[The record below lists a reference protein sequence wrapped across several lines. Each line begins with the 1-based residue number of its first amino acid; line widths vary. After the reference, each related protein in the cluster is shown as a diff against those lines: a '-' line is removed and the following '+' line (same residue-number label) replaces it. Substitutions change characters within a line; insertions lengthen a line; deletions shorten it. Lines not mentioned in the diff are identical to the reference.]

1 MKKEMKNVIA
11 VLLNASVAVSLGVF
25 LAACGDD
32 SGSNSNTDESG
43 MESCT
48 VTKSADSTSY
58 VLKCPDGTEVEI
70 HDGKNGVA
78 GKNGVSDTS
87 AAAGAGCTV
96 KELEGGS
103 VSLECPDGT
112 KLVFGEDGKI
122 AGKGSSSSAT
132 GTSSNSGG
140 DSSSSAKPS
149 GNSSS
154 SQAATGKTQGYVQ
167 FNSDTYGSI
176 EEVSGA
182 GIYLFDADNQA
193 KTAMVTVYADSPD
206 SLQLT
211 LDRRDLYFYAPLPMI
226 AYGTD
231 SEKAL
236 FVDSVSKL
244 VAKYMDPSTGVA
256 KFDSATVNLTKDT
269 VFTRGSCS
277 ISFGRDTY
285 YDLVDKAVITYR
297 DNHLTGSGLVMVHV
311 RSLKVVDQSTYG
323 SAYDILDEGRYIP
336 LYPVA
341 GGEPYERI
349 GFVGFTLG
357 EPGDGEVKV
366 EDGGK
371 IEAICDT
378 IRYQGNVSVIYDDAT
393 WKKSEFFGMT
403 CEPGKV
409 LSGEVYPDRLY
420 VCEDG
425 FFRAA
430 TDIEADLGKI
440 YVEVCPN
447 DGSLLTG
454 TSGEKYACGDGAI
467 RTPTDIEIDLGKVYF
482 GVCPNDG
489 SLLTGTS
496 GKKYVCGDGTFRAA
510 NEREIS
516 IGKGCTDGN
525 LNEEYGEYTCMF
537 AGAWGMDAGSF
548 TDPRDNQ
555 TYKTVKI
562 STQIWMAENLNYAIE
577 NSWCY
582 DNDAS
587 NCTKYGRLYTW
598 ATAVGKAEDECGY
611 GHDCTT
617 LGTGNV
623 QGVCP
628 AGWHVPTQDEWNALF
643 DVVGGK
649 DVAGKML
656 KSMNVWPFLQNSED
670 AFGFSALP
678 AGYRSFSGNYDK
690 EGNDAFFWSSTEIN
704 NGEACFMYFYSNTWD
719 AGESDRPKDTGNSVR
734 CLKD

>member
-1 MKKEMKNVIA
+1 MTTNQFFGLFSCIA
-11 VLLNASVAVSLGVF
+11 MMTF

-32 SGSNSNTDESG
+32 SGSNSNTAESG

-70 HDGKNGVA
+70 HDGKNGAA

-140 DSSSSAKPS
+140 GSSSSAKPS

-231 SEKAL
+231 SENAL

-311 RSLKVVDQSTYG
+311 RSLKVVDQSAYG
-323 SAYDILDEGRYIP
+323 TAYDILDEGRYIP

-409 LSGEVYPDRLY
+409 LSGEVYPDRRY

-454 TSGEKYACGDGAI
+454 TSGEKYACS
-467 RTPTDIEIDLGKVYF
+467 E
-482 GVCPNDG
+482 
-489 SLLTGTS
+489 
-496 GKKYVCGDGTFRAA
+496 GTFRMAT
-510 NEREIS
+510 EIEMS
-516 IGKGCTDGN
+516 VGKGCTDNN
-525 LNEEYGEYTCMF
+525 LNEKNGELVCIS
-537 AGAWGMDAGSF
+537 AGVWSFDPAKVQKGSF
-548 TDPRDNQ
+548 VDSRDNK

-562 STQIWMAENLNYAIE
+562 GTQTWMAENLNYETA
-577 NSWCY
+577 NSYCY
-582 DNDAS
+582 NDNAT
-587 NCTKYGRLYTW
+587 NCTKYGRLYLWSAAMDSVGTW
-598 ATAVGKAEDECGY
+598 SSNGKGCGY
-611 GHDCTT
+611 VKTCSPTYP
-617 LGTGNV
+617 V
-623 QGVCP
+623 RGVCP
-628 AGWHVPTQDEWNALF
+628 SGWHLPESLEFRMLF
-643 DVVGGK
+643 AVVGGI
-649 DVAGKML
+649 DVAGSVL
-656 KSMNVWPFLQNSED
+656 KSNAGWNGSGNGTDVYS
-670 AFGFSALP
+670 FSALP
-678 AGYRSFSGNYDK
+678 AGLRDYDGIYRST
-690 EGNDAFFWSSTEIN
+690 EGSYAIFWSSTE
-704 NGEACFMYFYSNTWD
+704 YSSNYAYYMRLD
-719 AGESDRPKDTGNSVR
+719 YDRDSADLNIHTKDLGLSVR

>member
-70 HDGKNGVA
+70 HDGKNGAA

-323 SAYDILDEGRYIP
+323 TAYDILDEGRYIP

-454 TSGEKYACGDGAI
+454 TSGKKYACGDGAI

-598 ATAVGKAEDECGY
+598 EAAKTACPSGY
-611 GHDCTT
+611 HLPDT
-617 LGTGNV
+617 L
-623 QGVCP
+623 
-628 AGWHVPTQDEWNALF
+628 EWNALF

-678 AGYRSFSGNYDK
+678 AGYSYGQSFDNGGYNAY
-690 EGNDAFFWSSTEIN
+690 FWSSTESN
-704 NGEACFMYFYSNTWD
+704 NGEAYYMYFYSNTWD
-719 AGESDRPKDTGNSVR
+719 AGESDGSKDTGYSVR